1 MGEAPIPESALI
13 GRREEL
19 VDLISTTLQAATSF
33 QAVIDFCDRM
43 KLPMGN
49 AQGISNSKRIYVR
62 ERIKTLEDSQL
73 IELGLRVAQEFS
85 GRTYELSEF
94 FHQLRE
100 ALDDRPIT
108 RLTRG
113 KILSELD
120 WGGLELFPG
129 LARPDASSKVWPGKT
144 LSSDKDWHNVT
155 YLNSKYLE
163 LCGMLECSRYNFNA
177 LLEALVHPEHRD
189 GEDLLQL
196 VETLNQHLR
205 PDNYELQH
213 VSSLS
218 GRPVYKVRPA
228 RGGVGGSPKNIIF
241 AADGPKP
248 EIVFRDA
255 INNDIEIVKNAEFC
269 LVYNW
274 PLDEGGLSW
283 RKLASWW
290 QEQQNEPDETS
301 ARKSLSERL
310 FKSLDNKAERNVFT
324 AYYRH
329 FASPNPDMP
338 ALIPQ
343 VYLHYDP
350 YTARQL
356 QGVKNLER
364 QRMDFLMLFGRG
376 IRVVLEVDGKQHYST
391 SDGAASPQLYSEMV
405 AADRQ
410 LKLAGYELYRFG
422 GLEVTSNQPETMLK
436 DFFERLLAKHK
447 N

>member
-1 MGEAPIPESALI
+1 M
-13 GRREEL
+13 
-19 VDLISTTLQAATSF
+19 
-33 QAVIDFCDRM
+33 
-43 KLPMGN
+43 
-49 AQGISNSKRIYVR
+49 
-62 ERIKTLEDSQL
+62 
-73 IELGLRVAQEFS
+73 
-85 GRTYELSEF
+85 
-94 FHQLRE
+94 
-100 ALDDRPIT
+100 
-108 RLTRG
+108 
-113 KILSELD
+113 
-120 WGGLELFPG
+120 
-129 LARPDASSKVWPGKT
+129 
-144 LSSDKDWHNVT
+144 
-155 YLNSKYLE
+155 
-163 LCGMLECSRYNFNA
+163 
-177 LLEALVHPEHRD
+177 
-189 GEDLLQL
+189 
-196 VETLNQHLR
+196 NQHLR

-213 VSSLS
+213 VGKLS
-218 GRPVYKVRPA
+218 GQPIYKVGPA

-248 EIVFRDA
+248 EIVFRDG

-269 LVYNW
+269 LIYNW
-274 PLDEGGLSW
+274 PLNEDGLSW

-290 QEQQNEPDETS
+290 QEQQNEPDKTS
-301 ARKSLSERL
+301 ARRSLSERL

-329 FASPNPDMP
+329 FASQSPELP

-356 QGVKNLER
+356 QGAKNLER

-391 SDGAASPQLYSEMV
+391 PDGAASPKLYSEMV

-447 N
+447 T

>member
-1 MGEAPIPESALI
+1 MGETAIPESALI
-13 GRREEL
+13 GRREQL
-19 VDLISTTLQAATSF
+19 VSLISTTLQDATTF
-33 QAVIDFCDRM
+33 RPVIDFCDRM
-43 KLPMGN
+43 KLPMGD
-49 AQGISNSKRIYVR
+49 AQGITNSKRLYVR
-62 ERIKTLEDSQL
+62 ERVKTLEDHQL
-73 IELGLRVAQEFS
+73 IELGIRVTQEFS
-85 GRTYELSEF
+85 GRAYDLSEF
-94 FHQLRE
+94 FHLLRE
-100 ALDDRPIT
+100 APDERQIT
-108 RLTRG
+108 RLTRS
-113 KILSELD
+113 KILDELD
-120 WGGLELFPG
+120 WGLELFPDKK
-129 LARPDASSKVWPGKT
+129 RPEELSKVWPGKT
-144 LSSDKDWHNVT
+144 LPNDADWYDNT
-155 YLNSKYLE
+155 YLNSRYLE
-163 LCGMLECSRYNFNA
+163 QCCMLECSRYNFNA
-177 LLEALVHPEHRD
+177 LLEAMVHPEHRE
-189 GEDLLQL
+189 GKEQLQL
-196 VETLNQHLR
+196 VETLNRHLR

-213 VSSLS
+213 VSNLS

-274 PLDEGGLSW
+274 PLDEDGLSW

-290 QEQQNEPDETS
+290 QEQQNEPDESS
-301 ARKSLSERL
+301 ARKSLGTRL
-310 FKSLDNKAERNVFT
+310 FKSLDNPAEQKVFSV
-324 AYYRH
+324 YYKH
-329 FASPNPDMP
+329 FASLKPDLP

-356 QGVKNLER
+356 QGAKNLER

-391 SDGAASPQLYSEMV
+391 PDGAASPKLYADMV

-422 GLEVTSNQPETMLK
+422 GLEVTSNQPEAMLK
-436 DFFERLLAKHK
+436 DFFEKLLAKHK
-447 N
+447 A